1 MTWNNID
8 TNGGA
13 IMLSTNNSADVCLLD
28 PTPSCLYELERLV
41 SDDLERYT
49 RQAKRYLDWH
59 QDAEDA
65 VQDALLLAYE
75 HLGTF
80 RNQAKLSTWLTTIVI
95 NAARSRRRRRKP
107 HNSYE
112 YLLDSVESPMLIAN
126 ISRDKRPDSEEVY
139 AREEMCMLLTRLV
152 DGLSPIYRTAVYQFN
167 VNGLNT
173 DASSALGF
181 PISTFKAHL
190 LRARQ
195 KLRHRI
201 EDSAGL
207 QLRNAPIEVQ

>member
-1 MTWNNID
+1 
-8 TNGGA
+8 
-13 IMLSTNNSADVCLLD
+13 
-28 PTPSCLYELERLV
+28 
-41 SDDLERYT
+41 
-49 RQAKRYLDWH
+49 
-59 QDAEDA
+59 
-65 VQDALLLAYE
+65 
-75 HLGTF
+75 
-80 RNQAKLSTWLTTIVI
+80 
-95 NAARSRRRRRKP
+95 
-107 HNSYE
+107 
-112 YLLDSVESPMLIAN
+112 MLIAN